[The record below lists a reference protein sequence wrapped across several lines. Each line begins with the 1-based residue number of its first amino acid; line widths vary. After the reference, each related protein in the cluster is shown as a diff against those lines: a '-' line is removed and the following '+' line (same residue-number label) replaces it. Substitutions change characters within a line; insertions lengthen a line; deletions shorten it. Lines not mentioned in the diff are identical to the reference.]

1 MDNENAAV
9 YQEEEASITST
20 SPKPISTKPAKRKKT
35 PMKKPSIKKAIKKA
49 VKKAAKTGTRYTE
62 EEKQKVID
70 FVKNNAGHGVM
81 NKAMKEFGV
90 SYISLR
96 NWIKKEG
103 IVLKKTAKSVLGK
116 VAGKRGRPK
125 GSVSKALGKGK
136 DEFDSLVKVIQEK
149 RAELKDLMGRLSK
162 ITM

>member
-1 MDNENAAV
+1 MET
-9 YQEEEASITST
+9 QTSQPESLEPIIATPVSKT
-20 SPKPISTKPAKRKKT
+20 SKRKKT

-49 VKKAAKTGTRYTE
+49 VKTGTRYSE
-62 EEKQKVID
+62 AEKQKILD
-70 FVKNNAGHGVM
+70 FVKSNAGHGVM

-116 VAGKRGRPK
+116 VSGKRGRPK
-125 GSVSKALGKGK
+125 GSASKAVGKGK
-136 DEFDSLVKVIQEK
+136 DEFDSLVKAIQAK
-149 RAELKDLMGRLSK
+149 RSELKDLMVRLSK
-162 ITM
+162 VVG